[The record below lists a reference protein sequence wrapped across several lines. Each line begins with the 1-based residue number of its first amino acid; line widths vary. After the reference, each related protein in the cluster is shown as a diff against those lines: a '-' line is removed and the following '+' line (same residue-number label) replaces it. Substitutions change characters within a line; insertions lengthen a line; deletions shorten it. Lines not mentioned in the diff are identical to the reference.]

1 MNEQSSKQKIKGQK
15 RDLVTG
21 IEKRHTKEILYE
33 EKGNYFKITFMAGK
47 EKKVAL
53 YIFKNWRH
61 FQ

>member
-1 MNEQSSKQKIKGQK
+1 MKKK
-15 RDLVTG
+15 
-21 IEKRHTKEILYE
+21 EKD
-33 EKGNYFKITFMAGK
+33 FKITFMAGK